1 MSSWPLTGCWL
12 LAAFFNGRV
21 HVMCPRTPTRARCSI
36 SGCSYARPSPARWGK
51 RISSTAPRL
60 RCQRR
65 SACHMIKSMY
75 CGRAFM
81 ACMSSSVPLSKR
93 KHNQLKKATGGV
105 EPRPQLALRTLLI
118 KVGDEDRMFSRM
130 SAVFSGDSMPQ
141 RRSVNPHYAA
151 SIQAFTAA
159 RITSE
164 RLTCSRS
171 ARAVSW
177 ASRASSIRTATISP
191 GPSPTGRRPRFRNR
205 STGKPFSASS
215 AQAWIC
221 SSVTG
226 LPRIVS
232 PTTHKA

>member
-1 MSSWPLTGCWL
+1 MFDFWLQLCAALTRPVGQ
-12 LAAFFNGRV
+12 ADQFHG
-21 HVMCPRTPTRARCSI
+21 PSTPVPETLGVSHDQVDVL
-36 SGCSYARPSPARWGK
+36 RPSLHGVDEQLGA
-51 RISSTAPRL
+51 TVEA
-60 RCQRR
+60 
-65 SACHMIKSMY
+65 
-75 CGRAFM
+75 
-81 ACMSSSVPLSKR
+81 

-105 EPRPQLALRTLLI
+105 EPQPQLALRTLLI

-159 RITSE
+159 RIASE